1 MRLLSAALVS
11 ASVGA
16 AVLSGVDAGA
26 VTAKRTVLVSV
37 NSEGAVATGGHPALS
52 SDGRYVAF
60 SSPTGGS
67 NLDARCR
74 RAGAGAIFLRDRV
87 AGTTECVSLDDT
99 GTQPLTNTF
108 SPHVSDDGRYV
119 QYWAE
124 PVDPL
129 NSAAGGVFV
138 RDRLR
143 GLTLRANV
151 DTSGAVISSGCF
163 PSAMST
169 DGSTVAFSAGFALH
183 IRDLARGTTTTLTN
197 AVSSCENT
205 PALNRTGQSVAF
217 IGRADNGVTGLVLHD
232 RTTAARRLVRPGAAH
247 PSLSADGSV
256 VAYDTRNA
264 ADRGDTN
271 GQQDVYVLD
280 RTTRTT
286 TRVSVSTAGALSNG
300 ASYRPRLSPNGQFVG
315 FLSKATNL
323 VPADTNGWDDV
334 FVRDRVT
341 GITFRTNLT
350 ATGAQASRG
359 MSTAGG
365 EQIGITTDAAN
376 QTLVA
381 FTSSAPLVSAD
392 RDLTDDIYLR
402 TP

>member
-1 MRLLSAALVS
+1 
-11 ASVGA
+11 
-16 AVLSGVDAGA
+16 
-26 VTAKRTVLVSV
+26 
-37 NSEGAVATGGHPALS
+37 
-52 SDGRYVAF
+52 
-60 SSPTGGS
+60 
-67 NLDARCR
+67 
-74 RAGAGAIFLRDRV
+74 
-87 AGTTECVSLDDT
+87 
-99 GTQPLTNTF
+99 
-108 SPHVSDDGRYV
+108 
-119 QYWAE
+119 
-124 PVDPL
+124 
-129 NSAAGGVFV
+129 
-138 RDRLR
+138 
-143 GLTLRANV
+143 
-151 DTSGAVISSGCF
+151 
-163 PSAMST
+163 
-169 DGSTVAFSAGFALH
+169 
-183 IRDLARGTTTTLTN
+183 
-197 AVSSCENT
+197 
-205 PALNRTGQSVAF
+205 
-217 IGRADNGVTGLVLHD
+217 
-232 RTTAARRLVRPGAAH
+232 
-247 PSLSADGSV
+247 LSADGSV

-271 GQQDVYVLD
+271 VLQDVYVLD

-286 TRVSVSTAGALSNG
+286 TRVSVSTAGALGNG

-315 FLSKATNL
+315 FHSKATNL

-392 RDLTDDIYLR
+392 RDLTDDLYLR